1 MFSCSADVICI
12 NLILLKQ
19 RKNPFN
25 TEITASHSIEGQDN
39 QLLDRPAAQ
48 TQTPYE
54 GESSDI
60 ACANL
65 KMYCMCMFITL
76 SVI

>member
-1 MFSCSADVICI
+1 MFSCSAGVICI

-25 TEITASHSIEGQDN
+25 TEITASHTFEGKDS
-39 QLLDRPAAQ
+39 QLLDKPVDQ

-54 GESSDI
+54 GEFSYRYGL
-60 ACANL
+60 C
-65 KMYCMCMFITL
+65 
-76 SVI
+76 